1 MFFDGLV
8 SVAEWGGGV
17 EGRGGVVIILF
28 VMSAIDISTLPISKI
43 KSALKDL
50 GLSGSGTKKELIERY
65 NEYMKNPEK
74 SVASE
79 NAGKEVEVA
88 MDHESVSNVAVKE
101 ESAVMK
107 EGAEK
112 SGAVQESGSNGE
124 VVATEAPAVE
134 AVSAEA
140 AAAAPEAAP
149 NAAPEAVPNAA
160 SEAVPT
166 EAAPVETAPT
176 ETAPT
181 ESTSIKSTTTTSPT
195 IDIDAELARREERAK
210 RFGGAFDREQ
220 CREQLLK
227 QQQQVAAVSL
237 RETRRARFGASDAE
251 KKQQRE
257 ARFGATKANAE
268 SVDDAVKAARI
279 AKFGQVDMSRFER
292 KRSQPLARGR
302 KSRRFH

>member
-17 EGRGGVVIILF
+17 EGRGRVVIILF

-79 NAGKEVEVA
+79 NAGKEAEVA

-112 SGAVQESGSNGE
+112 SGAVQESGSNGK

-134 AVSAEA
+134 VVSAEA
-140 AAAAPEAAP
+140 AA
-149 NAAPEAVPNAA
+149 AAPEAVPNAA
-160 SEAVPT
+160 SEAV
-166 EAAPVETAPT
+166 PVETAPT

-257 ARFGATKANAE
+257 ARFGATKANSE

>member
-1 MFFDGLV
+1 M
-8 SVAEWGGGV
+8 

-79 NAGKEVEVA
+79 NAGKEAEVA

-140 AAAAPEAAP
+140 AAAAAPEAA
-149 NAAPEAVPNAA
+149 PNAA

-166 EAAPVETAPT
+166 EAAPVETAPVETAPT

-181 ESTSIKSTTTTSPT
+181 ETAPTQSTSIKSTTTTSPT

>member
-1 MFFDGLV
+1 M
-8 SVAEWGGGV
+8 AEWGGGV

-79 NAGKEVEVA
+79 NAGKEAEVA

-112 SGAVQESGSNGE
+112 SGAVQESGSNGK

-140 AAAAPEAAP
+140 AAAAPEA
-149 NAAPEAVPNAA
+149 VPNAA

-166 EAAPVETAPT
+166 EAAPVETAPVETAPVEIAPT

>member
-1 MFFDGLV
+1 M
-8 SVAEWGGGV
+8 
-17 EGRGGVVIILF
+17 GRRSGRAWGVVIILF

-79 NAGKEVEVA
+79 NAGKEAEVA

-112 SGAVQESGSNGE
+112 SGAVQESGSNGK

-140 AAAAPEAAP
+140 AAA
-149 NAAPEAVPNAA
+149 EAVPNAA

-166 EAAPVETAPT
+166 EAAPVETAPVETAPT

-251 KKQQRE
+251 KQQRE

>member
-1 MFFDGLV
+1 M
-8 SVAEWGGGV
+8 

-79 NAGKEVEVA
+79 NAGKEAEVA

>member
-1 MFFDGLV
+1 M
-8 SVAEWGGGV
+8 

-79 NAGKEVEVA
+79 NAGKEAEVA

-134 AVSAEA
+134 VVSAEA
-140 AAAAPEAAP
+140 AAA
-149 NAAPEAVPNAA
+149 AAPEAVPNAA

-227 QQQQVAAVSL
+227 QQQQAAAVSL

>member
-1 MFFDGLV
+1 M
-8 SVAEWGGGV
+8 

-79 NAGKEVEVA
+79 NAGKEAEVA

-134 AVSAEA
+134 VVSSEAA

-149 NAAPEAVPNAA
+149 NAAP
-160 SEAVPT
+160 

-227 QQQQVAAVSL
+227 QQQQAAAVSL

>member
-1 MFFDGLV
+1 M
-8 SVAEWGGGV
+8 

-79 NAGKEVEVA
+79 NAGKEAEVA

-112 SGAVQESGSNGE
+112 SGAVQKSGSNGE

-140 AAAAPEAAP
+140 AAAAPEA
-149 NAAPEAVPNAA
+149 
-160 SEAVPT
+160 VPT
-166 EAAPVETAPT
+166 EAAPVEAAPTETAPT

>member
-1 MFFDGLV
+1 M
-8 SVAEWGGGV
+8 

-79 NAGKEVEVA
+79 NAGKEAEVA

-134 AVSAEA
+134 VVSAEA
-140 AAAAPEAAP
+140 A
-149 NAAPEAVPNAA
+149 AAPEAVPNAA
-160 SEAVPT
+160 PEAVPT
-166 EAAPVETAPT
+166 ETAPT
-176 ETAPT
+176 ESTSTEITPT
-181 ESTSIKSTTTTSPT
+181 ESTSIKSTTTTSLT

-257 ARFGATKANAE
+257 ARFGATKENAE

-292 KRSQPLARGR
+292 KRSQFLARGR